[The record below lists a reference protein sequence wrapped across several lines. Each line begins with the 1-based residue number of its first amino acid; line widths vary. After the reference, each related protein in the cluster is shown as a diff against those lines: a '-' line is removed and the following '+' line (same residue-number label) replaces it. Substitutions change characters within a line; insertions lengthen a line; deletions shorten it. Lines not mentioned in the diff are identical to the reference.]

1 MSTKTYLYRLALV
14 GLFLIGTGISVAD
27 EAIINTGDDVDLC
40 EPFLEGR
47 VDGPL
52 IDTMLIAAEQG
63 HLYRIQKSTSRMGF
77 CVQSTLSKIKG
88 EFKDFQGGLA
98 LQPVASSDGLAM
110 VVIKTDSVNVKG
122 RLIENMVKGES
133 FFDVDNHPE
142 ILFVSKSF
150 EWTGEDRAVL
160 KGDLTLRGIT
170 RPVVFD
176 VTLTSIDGTWTDKAE
191 KILVKATTSIERT
204 AFGMKALS
212 SMVDDTVT
220 LCMSVEA
227 LKYKPD
233 NA

>member
-1 MSTKTYLYRLALV
+1 
-14 GLFLIGTGISVAD
+14 
-27 EAIINTGDDVDLC
+27 
-40 EPFLEGR
+40 
-47 VDGPL
+47 
-52 IDTMLIAAEQG
+52 
-63 HLYRIQKSTSRMGF
+63 
-77 CVQSTLSKIKG
+77 
-88 EFKDFQGGLA
+88 
-98 LQPVASSDGLAM
+98 VASSDGLAM
-110 VVIKTDSVNVKG
+110 VVIKTDSVDVKG

-227 LKYKPD
+227 L
-233 NA
+233 A